1 VVLGEFLV
9 NSTFATVL
17 FDSGA
22 SHSFVAS
29 RFVAQHKIPT
39 VLLKSPL
46 VTHSPGASI
55 KCFLGCPWVRI
66 MIKGI
71 EFLANL
77 VVLQLEEIDVILGMD
92 WLSKHKGT
100 ISCGDRT
107 ITLVNH
113 QGKQVACQP
122 QGSKPKPMVCNME
135 AKTLEEVPV
144 VCEYP
149 DVFPE
154 ELPGMPP
161 DRDIEFIIDLLP
173 GTGPIAKRPYRMAT
187 DELKELKEQL
197 RELQEKGYIRPS
209 SSPWGSPVL
218 FIRKKDGS
226 LRMCID
232 YRTLNEVTIKNK
244 YPLPRIDDLF
254 DQLQVSKILENLKA
268 AQSRQKS
275 YADTRRRNLEFEEG
289 DYVYLKVSPIR
300 GT

>member
-1 VVLGEFLV
+1 
-9 NSTFATVL
+9 
-17 FDSGA
+17 
-22 SHSFVAS
+22 
-29 RFVAQHKIPT
+29 
-39 VLLKSPL
+39 
-46 VTHSPGASI
+46 
-55 KCFLGCPWVRI
+55 

-218 FIRKKDGS
+218 YVRKKDGS

-232 YRTLNEVTIKNK
+232 YRSLNEVTIKNK
-244 YPLPRIDDLF
+244 YLLPRIDDLF
-254 DQLQVSKILENLKA
+254 DQLEGAKYFSKIDLRSGYYQLK
-268 AQSRQKS
+268 
-275 YADTRRRNLEFEEG
+275 
-289 DYVYLKVSPIR
+289 
-300 GT
+300 